1 MNERDR
7 IAVETL
13 DGVRVVR
20 LQRGANALDGAMLEA
35 LEATFADLERRGA
48 PPLVLASRHPSVFCP
63 GLDLKEFEG
72 LARED
77 LRVLMRRFNGLIRR
91 VVVYP
96 GPTVAALSGHAIGG
110 GCLLA
115 LACDRRVM
123 ARSGARLGLSEVNL
137 GIPLPAG
144 STVMLT
150 RLYPARGVEQV
161 VLEGDGFGG
170 ERAYELGLVERL
182 SEADVVVDEA
192 CRLAAQLGSRPRG
205 AYATAKRY
213 LRWGL
218 GEAMAE
224 RDEAELD
231 CFLDHWFEPETQDRI
246 AAIVAG
252 LSRR

>member
-1 MNERDR
+1 MSEGGPVGIEAR
-7 IAVETL
+7 
-13 DGVRVVR
+13 DGVRVVW
-20 LQRGANALDGAMLEA
+20 LQRGGNPLDSSMLEA
-35 LEATFADLERRGA
+35 LELVLGGLEQDGA
-48 PPLVLASRHPSVFCP
+48 SPVVLASRHPSVFCP
-63 GLDLKEFEG
+63 GLDLKELDG
-72 LARED
+72 MPRER
-77 LRVLMRRFNGLIRR
+77 LRQLMRSFNGLVRQ
-91 VVVYP
+91 VAVYP

-144 STVMLT
+144 STAMLT
-150 RLYPARGVEQV
+150 TLYPARGIEQV

-170 ERAYELGLVERL
+170 ERAFELGLVERL
-182 SEADVVVDEA
+182 VHAETVVDEA
-192 CRLAAQLGSRPRG
+192 CRLAAQLGSRPHG

-218 GEAMAE
+218 GEAMAA
-224 RDEAELD
+224 RDEAELER
-231 CFLDHWFEPETQDRI
+231 FLDHWYEPATQDRI

-252 LSRR
+252 LTRR

>member
-1 MNERDR
+1 VSEQGPVGIEAR
-7 IAVETL
+7 
-13 DGVRVVR
+13 DGVRVVW
-20 LQRGANALDGAMLEA
+20 LQRGANPLDSSMLEA
-35 LEATFADLERRGA
+35 LETVLGGLEREGA
-48 PPLVLASRHPSVFCP
+48 PPAVLASRHPSVFCP
-63 GLDLKEFEG
+63 GLDLKELDG
-72 LARED
+72 MPRER
-77 LRVLMRRFNGLIRR
+77 LRAVMRGFNGLIRQL
-91 VVVYP
+91 VVYP
-96 GPTVAALSGHAIGG
+96 GPTVAALSGHTIGG

-144 STVMLT
+144 SIAMLT
-150 RLYPARGVEQV
+150 ALYPARGIEQV

-170 ERAYELGLVERL
+170 ERAFELGLVERL
-182 SEADVVVDEA
+182 VQAEVVIEEA

-224 RDEAELD
+224 RDDAELER
-231 CFLDHWFEPETQDRI
+231 FLDHWYEPATQDRV

-252 LSRR
+252 LGRR

>member
-1 MNERDR
+1 M
-7 IAVETL
+7 
-13 DGVRVVR
+13 
-20 LQRGANALDGAMLEA
+20 
-35 LEATFADLERRGA
+35 
-48 PPLVLASRHPSVFCP
+48 
-63 GLDLKEFEG
+63 
-72 LARED
+72 
-77 LRVLMRRFNGLIRR
+77 LMRRFNGLIRR
-91 VVVYP
+91 VAVYP

-150 RLYPARGVEQV
+150 TLYPARGIEQL

-170 ERAYELGLVERL
+170 ERAFELGLVERL
-182 SEADVVVDEA
+182 VEADGVVDEA
-192 CRLAAQLGSRPRG
+192 CRLAAQLGSRPHG

-218 GEAMAE
+218 GEVMAE
-224 RDEAELD
+224 RDEAELE
-231 CFLDHWFEPETQDRI
+231 CFLDHWYEPETQDRI

-252 LSRR
+252 LGRR

>member
-1 MNERDR
+1 MSERSP
-7 IAVETL
+7 IGIEAL
-13 DGVRVVR
+13 DGVRVVQ
-20 LQRGANALDGAMLEA
+20 LQRGANPLDRAMLEA
-35 LEATFADLERRGA
+35 LDAAVAELEREGG
-48 PPLVLASRHPSVFCP
+48 PPLVFASRHPSVFCP
-63 GLDLKEFEG
+63 GLDLKELES
-72 LARED
+72 LPRER
-77 LRVLMRRFNGLIRR
+77 LRPLMRRFNALIRR

-123 ARSGARLGLSEVNL
+123 ARAGARLGLSEVNL

-144 STVMLT
+144 STAMLT
-150 RLYPARGVEQV
+150 ALYPARGIEQV

-170 ERAYELGLVERL
+170 ERAFELGLVERL
-182 SEADVVVDEA
+182 AEADGVVEEA

-224 RDEAELD
+224 RDEAELE
-231 CFLDHWFEPETQDRI
+231 CFLDHWFEPETQDRV

-252 LSRR
+252 LTRR

>member
-1 MNERDR
+1 MSERGPVGIEAR
-7 IAVETL
+7 
-13 DGVRVVR
+13 DGVRVVW
-20 LQRGANALDGAMLEA
+20 LQRGANPLDEAMLGA
-35 LEATFADLERRGA
+35 LEAAIAGVAGEGA
-48 PPLVLASRHPSVFCP
+48 PPVVLASRHASVFCP
-63 GLDLKEFEG
+63 GLDLKELDG
-72 LARED
+72 MPRER
-77 LRVLMRRFNGLIRR
+77 LRQVMRRFNGLIRQ

-96 GPTVAALSGHAIGG
+96 GPTVAALSGHTIGG

-144 STVMLT
+144 SIAMLT
-150 RLYPARGVEQV
+150 ALYPARGIEQV

-170 ERAYELGLVERL
+170 ERAFELGLVERL
-182 SEADVVVDEA
+182 VHAEGVVEEA
-192 CRLAAQLGSRPRG
+192 CRLAAQLGSRPHG

-218 GEAMAE
+218 GETMAS
-224 RDEAELD
+224 RDEGELER
-231 CFLDHWFEPETQDRI
+231 FLDHWYEPATQDRI

>member
-1 MNERDR
+1 MGERDL
-7 IAVETL
+7 IVVEAR
-13 DGVRVVR
+13 DGVRVVQ
-20 LQRGANALDGAMLEA
+20 LQRGANPLDGAMLEA
-35 LEATFADLERRGA
+35 LDTALAGLEQGGA
-48 PPLVLASRHPSVFCP
+48 PPVVIASRHPSVFCP
-63 GLDLKEFEG
+63 GLDLKDLEG
-72 LARED
+72 LPRDRMRA
-77 LRVLMRRFNGLIRR
+77 LMRRFNGLIRR
-91 VVVYP
+91 VAVYP

-150 RLYPARGVEQV
+150 TLYPARGIEQL

-170 ERAYELGLVERL
+170 ERAFELGLVERL
-182 SEADVVVDEA
+182 VEADGVVDEA
-192 CRLAAQLGSRPRG
+192 CRLAAQLGSRPHG

-218 GEAMAE
+218 GEVMAE
-224 RDEAELD
+224 RDEAELE
-231 CFLDHWFEPETQDRI
+231 CFLDHWYEPETQDRI

-252 LSRR
+252 LGRR